1 MSETFNP
8 CSTLV
13 IDNVDQ
19 IDTSKATAAET
30 GDTGHGVSKFA
41 VIQLIQV
48 K

>member
-8 CSTLV
+8 YSTLV
-13 IDNVDQ
+13 IDNVDW
-19 IDTSKATAAET
+19 IDTSKGTAET
-30 GDTGHGVSKFA
+30 EDAGHGVSKFT